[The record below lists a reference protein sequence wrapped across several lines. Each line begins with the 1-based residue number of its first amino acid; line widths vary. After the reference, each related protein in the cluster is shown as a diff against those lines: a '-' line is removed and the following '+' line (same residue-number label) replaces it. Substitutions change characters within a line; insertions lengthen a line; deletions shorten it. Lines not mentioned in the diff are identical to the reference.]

1 VSVLSLGEVLV
12 DCFGEGRFPGG
23 APANVAYHVAALG
36 EFVAIVSRVGK
47 DPSGS
52 DLADWLKSGA
62 VQTHLLQTDDVQAT
76 GMVNVSPGPRY
87 EIAAPAA
94 WDFIEL
100 TDAARSAAAS
110 AGVVVFGTLAQRQPV
125 SRRTIRS
132 LVETARAARVPA
144 LCDLNLR
151 APFYDE
157 ESVVWCLRNCDVL
170 KLNREELEV
179 VSRLLHA
186 RGESGDL
193 FVGLLREFGI
203 PRGVLTDAGNGA
215 WFLEEGEGEV
225 HRQPAEEMKEFA
237 DAVGAGD
244 AFAAV
249 LAVAVSRGRPLRS
262 AAASAAALAA
272 FVVSQPGATPEMPRK
287 ITTRINA
294 MLGA

>member
-36 EFVAIVSRVGK
+36 ELVAIVSRVGK

-52 DLADWLKSGA
+52 DLADWLKSVA
-62 VQTHLLQTDDVQAT
+62 VQTHLLQTDDIQAT

-110 AGVVVFGTLAQRQPV
+110 AGAVVFGTLAQRQPV

-132 LVETARAARVPA
+132 LVGTARAARVPA

-186 RGESGDL
+186 RGETGDL
-193 FVGLLREFGI
+193 FVGLLREFDI

-215 WFLEEGEGEV
+215 WVLEEGEV
-225 HRQPAEEMKEFA
+225 HRQPAEETKEFA

-249 LAVAVSRGRPLRS
+249 LAVAVSRGRRLRS

-272 FVVSQPGATPEMPRK
+272 YVVSQPGATPEIPRK